1 MGNLDP
7 LNAGYTDKQYT
18 KAMITAYRLGMAK
31 SHFVVV
37 DYRHFAA
44 LLAAGAV
51 VNINGEWTKKS
62 TGKRLWLAADNAKLV
77 ANHGKK

>member
-37 DYRHFAA
+37 NYKHFAA
-44 LLAAGAV
+44 LFAAGAV
-51 VNINGEWTKKS
+51 ENIDGVWTKKS
-62 TGKRLWLAADNAKLV
+62 TRKPLWFAADNAKLV
-77 ANHGKK
+77 ATNGK